1 MQAVPHESSRMRLFA
16 ARLAATLL
24 LVLLAGGARADD
36 HGYFGFALKVV
47 TKGFFLAPTVSDLTI
62 DKVMPGTPAERAG
75 IRPGDR
81 IVAVEGKPV
90 AGSKALDLQ
99 ASATRMP
106 GQTLHLT
113 LRHADGQVYSVAM
126 VAVPHPAE

>member
-1 MQAVPHESSRMRLFA
+1 MRFFASRVAVM
-16 ARLAATLL
+16 LL
-24 LVLLAGGARADD
+24 LVVSAGVVHAED

-75 IRPGDR
+75 IRSGDR
-81 IVAVEGKPV
+81 ILEVEGKPV
-90 AGSKALDLQ
+90 AGTKALDLRS
-99 ASATRMP
+99 SATRMP

-113 LRHADGQVYSVAM
+113 LRHSDGKVYKVVM
-126 VAVPHPAE
+126 VAVQHPAE

>member
-1 MQAVPHESSRMRLFA
+1 M
-16 ARLAATLL
+16 LL
-24 LVLLAGGARADD
+24 LALLSGNALAED

-47 TKGFFLAPTVSDLTI
+47 THGFFLAPTISDLSI

-75 IRPGDR
+75 IRAGDR
-81 IVAVEGKPV
+81 ILEVEGKPV
-90 AGSKALDLQ
+90 AGSKALDLK

-113 LRHADGQVYSVAM
+113 LRHADGQVFKVAM
-126 VAVPHPAE
+126 VAIPHPAD

>member
-1 MQAVPHESSRMRLFA
+1 MRPFVP
-16 ARLAATLL
+16 RLAAVLL
-24 LVLLAGGARADD
+24 LALLAGRVHAED
-36 HGYFGFALKVV
+36 HGYFGFALNVV

-75 IRPGDR
+75 IRAGDR
-81 IVAVEGKPV
+81 ILEVEGKPV
-90 AGSKALDLQ
+90 AGSKALDLK

-113 LRHADGQVYSVAM
+113 LRHAEGQVFRVAM
-126 VAVPHPAE
+126 VAIPHPAD

>member
-1 MQAVPHESSRMRLFA
+1 MRTLAPRFA
-16 ARLAATLL
+16 IVLL
-24 LVLLAGGARADD
+24 LGLLAGIAHAED

-81 IVAVEGKPV
+81 ILEVEGKQV
-90 AGSKALDLQ
+90 AGTKALDLKS
-99 ASATRMP
+99 SATRMP

-113 LRHADGQVYSVAM
+113 LRHADGQVFKVAM
-126 VAVPHPAE
+126 VAVPHPAD